1 MLFEILPK
9 LQAFEKKLDGSFKFC
24 CGNVVSLADIC
35 LIPQVYN
42 ANRFKV
48 DMEAFPKITKI
59 MENLA
64 EIEEL
69 IPAQPDQQPDAQKQ
83 SLCKVPDKA

>member
-1 MLFEILPK
+1 MI
-9 LQAFEKKLDGSFKFC
+9 
-24 CGNVVSLADIC
+24 SLADIC

-42 ANRFKV
+42 ANRLKV

-69 IPAQPDQQPDAQKQ
+69 ISAQPDQQPDAQK
-83 SLCKVPDKA
+83 